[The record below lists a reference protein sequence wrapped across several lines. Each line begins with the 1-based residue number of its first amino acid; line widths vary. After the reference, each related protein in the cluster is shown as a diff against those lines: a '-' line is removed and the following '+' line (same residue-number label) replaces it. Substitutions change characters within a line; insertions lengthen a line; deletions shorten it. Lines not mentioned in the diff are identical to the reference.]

1 MRASA
6 GAIFRVPLL
15 AFDDAPGTRV
25 ALVAHGAPPLHELDL
40 SGQVAFVL
48 GAERQGLP
56 EDLVEQSDHVATIA
70 TSGAAES
77 LNVAVAG
84 AIALYERSRRET

>member
-1 MRASA
+1 
-6 GAIFRVPLL
+6 
-15 AFDDAPGTRV
+15 V

-40 SGQVAFVL
+40 SGQVTFVL

-56 EDLVEQSDHVATIA
+56 EDLVTQSHKVATIA
-70 TSGAAES
+70 TTGAAES

-84 AIALYERSRRET
+84 AIALYERSRRS

>member
-1 MRASA
+1 M
-6 GAIFRVPLL
+6 
-15 AFDDAPGTRV
+15 
-25 ALVAHGAPPLHELDL
+25 ALVAHDAPPLHELEL
-40 SGQVAFVL
+40 SGQVTFVL

-56 EDLVEQSDHVATIA
+56 EDVVRQAHEVATIA

-84 AIALYERSRRET
+84 AIALYERSRR